1 MVPRALVVIDDRQR
15 RMHEVRKSVVRLARD
30 VDDTIAHEPSRRVR
44 VSSRVRCL
52 NLEAALAATG
62 ATLGDLVKTTTFVT
76 DIEEYFKQLD
86 VRME

>member
-1 MVPRALVVIDDRQR
+1 
-15 RMHEVRKSVVRLARD
+15 
-30 VDDTIAHEPSRRVR
+30 
-44 VSSRVRCL
+44 VRCL